1 MKKIDWSFPRQVL
14 VTLVLVGCCS
24 AYPLLKYGTA
34 EILKAVLAGALLT
47 TINVLAGYAA
57 IEYSHGRSA
66 STFLKVV
73 LGGMGVRM
81 LALASALILLI
92 RVFDVQV
99 SALIWSI
106 VFFYVVF
113 LALEIMFIQKKFG
126 NR

>member
-1 MKKIDWSFPRQVL
+1 MRKIDWSFPRQVFVAL
-14 VTLVLVGCCS
+14 SVVGCCS

-34 EILKAVLAGALLT
+34 EILEAVLAGALIT
-47 TINVLAGYAA
+47 TLNVLAGYAA
-57 IEYSHGRSA
+57 IEYSQGRSA

-73 LGGMGVRM
+73 LGGMLVRM
-81 LALASALILLI
+81 MAVASVLVVLIKLFEFQVAAL
-92 RVFDVQV
+92 V
-99 SALIWSI
+99 WSI